1 MALTLYGG
9 ARSRASMVRW
19 YLNEKGIAC
28 DVVPIDMAA
37 GEHRR
42 EPFLAINPFGKVPA
56 LVDDSLSGPDGQPL
70 KLFESGAILQHLA
83 EQHAGEFQGE
93 GGAARRALSAQWILF
108 ANATLGPAMFLAASK
123 PEELQRLLAALDG
136 LLGKGSL
143 LAGAWGDPLWSAA
156 DCAVQ
161 AYLGYI
167 PMFCREFDLSPYPQ
181 VHATIAATQA
191 RPAYQAAVGAP

>member
-1 MALTLYGG
+1 
-9 ARSRASMVRW
+9 VRW
-19 YLNEKGIAC
+19 YLEEKAIPYSLVSL
-28 DVVPIDMAA
+28 DLKA
-37 GEHRR
+37 GEHR
-42 EPFLAINPFGKVPA
+42 EPAFLAINPFGKVPA

-93 GGAARRALSAQWILF
+93 GGAARRSLSAQWILF
-108 ANATLGPAMFLAASK
+108 ANATLGPAMFMAASK
-123 PEELQRLLAALDG
+123 PEELQRLLGALDA

-143 LAGAWGDPLWSAA
+143 LAGAWGDPIWSAA

-167 PMFCREFDLSPYPQ
+167 PMFCRDFDLSPYPRVQ
-181 VHATIAATQA
+181 ATIAATQA
-191 RPAYQAAVGAP
+191 RPAYQAAVGGP